1 MIESEPQ
8 TGKGNF
14 AMPLVNFKEMLRD
27 ASLRKYA
34 VGMFDVSDL
43 EMIRAVAEEAEAL
56 NAPVIL
62 GALGPDL
69 EGARLEYW
77 FDLAKRAA
85 ERSSVPVCVHL
96 DHANTM
102 DEVARAV
109 KVGFSSVMLDASAS
123 PFEDNVRRS
132 REVVEAVRSRGI
144 TVEAELGHVG
154 NGWVGS
160 GEGSE
165 SGPDTLTEPEKVSEF
180 VERTGVDALAV
191 SIGTAHGVYIKAPKL
206 DIARLDRIRSA
217 SDIPLVLHGG
227 SGTPEDQLACAISHG
242 ICKVN
247 IYSELLAA
255 WNGALLEELKKS
267 PHLAVWHA
275 VLRKRPDAA
284 LREVVRSKLRF
295 FGSAG
300 KA

>member
-1 MIESEPQ
+1 MS
-8 TGKGNF
+8 
-14 AMPLVNFKEMLRD
+14 LVNLREMLAR
-27 ASLRKYA
+27 ASAEHYA

-43 EMIRAVAEEAEAL
+43 EMARAVVQEAEKL
-56 NAPVIL
+56 RAPVIL

-69 EGARLEYW
+69 EGDRLEYW
-77 FDLAKRAA
+77 FAVAELAAR
-85 ERSSVPVCVHL
+85 RSSTPVCIHL
-96 DHANTM
+96 DHANTL
-102 DEVARAV
+102 DEVKRAV
-109 KVGFSSVMLDASAS
+109 KVGFTSVMLDASAS
-123 PFEDNVRRS
+123 PFDENVRRS
-132 REVVEAVRSRGI
+132 REVVDALKGRDI

-165 SGPDTLTEPEKVSEF
+165 SGPDMLTEPEKVAEF

-191 SIGTAHGVYIKAPKL
+191 SIGTAHGVYVKAPKL
-206 DIARLDRIRSA
+206 DIDRLEKITQV

-227 SGTPEDQLACAISHG
+227 SGTPEDQLAAAIAHG

-255 WNGALLEELKKS
+255 WNGAMLEELKAT
-267 PHLAVWHA
+267 PHLAIWPG
-275 VLRKRPDAA
+275 VLRKKPDAA
-284 LREVVRSKLRF
+284 MREVIRRKIRF

-300 KA
+300 RC